1 MSGIDAFRQ
10 GKCAETDVMTIS
22 RLIVKGGLA
31 VLPQAVAEADII
43 IEGGRI
49 RAIGPGLAARCGKP
63 GDEVLDASGKW
74 VLPGLVDIHCDA
86 IEKETEPRPNT
97 LFPMGMAFLQ
107 FEKKLAGHGI
117 TTMLHSL
124 SLGVGLSLRGEHLV
138 GEMIGLI
145 RSLSRERS
153 MIRHGIHLRYEVSH
167 LTGMELARR
176 LIGEGAIDY
185 LSLMD
190 HAPGIGQYRR
200 PGAFQRYVMKN
211 QGVGPDEVAQIVEE
225 LEERRARVDW
235 EELRRLTA
243 YARERGIAVG
253 SHDDD
258 SRDTVNRSLG
268 FYAGISEFPLDLDT
282 ARYAFAQGMRV
293 CVGAPNVVRGGSH
306 DGNLNAAEAVKDG
319 AADVLCSDY
328 HPASLLHAVFELEK
342 QGVPLE
348 RAAAMASLNP
358 ALAVGIGHE
367 TGSLEPGKAADLI
380 VVRKR
385 HDIPLVAATVVN
397 GTVVQIS
404 RDFESDA

>member
-1 MSGIDAFRQ
+1 M
-10 GKCAETDVMTIS
+10 S

-31 VLPQAVAEADII
+31 VLPHEVIEADII
-43 IEGGRI
+43 AERGRMA
-49 RAIGPGLAARCGKP
+49 AIGPGFAEEAKP
-63 GDEVLDASGKW
+63 GDTVVDASGQW

-97 LFPMGMAFLQ
+97 LFPMEMAFLQ

-138 GEMIGLI
+138 SEMIGLI
-145 RSLSRERS
+145 RSFREERA

-167 LTGMELARR
+167 LTGMALAKR

-211 QGVGPDEVAQIVEE
+211 QGVGLEEVSQIVAE

-235 EELRRLTA
+235 DVLRGLTA

-258 SRDTVNRSLG
+258 TRETVDRSLG
-268 FYAGISEFPLDLDT
+268 YHANISEFPLDLDT
-282 ARYAFAQGMRV
+282 AGYAAERGMRV
-293 CVGAPNVVRGGSH
+293 CVGAPNIVRGGSH
-306 DGNLNAAEAVKDG
+306 DGNLNAADAVKEG

-328 HPASLLHAVFELEK
+328 HPASLLHAVFELER
-342 QGVPLE
+342 QGIPLE
-348 RAAAMASLNP
+348 RAAAMASLHP
-358 ALAVGIGHE
+358 AQAIGRGKE
-367 TGSLEPGKAADLI
+367 LGSLEPGKAADLI
-380 VVRKR
+380 VVRKWK
-385 HDIPLVAATVVN
+385 DVPLVAATVAG
-397 GTVVQIS
+397 GTLVHVS
-404 RDFESDA
+404 RDMQPLS